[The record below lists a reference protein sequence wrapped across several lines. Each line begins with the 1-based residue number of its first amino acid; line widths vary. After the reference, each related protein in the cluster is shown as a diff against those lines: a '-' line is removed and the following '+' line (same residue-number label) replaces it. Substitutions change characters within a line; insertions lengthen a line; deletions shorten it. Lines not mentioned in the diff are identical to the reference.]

1 MNFRPSNDLLETG
14 NKRIFRAA
22 REDATFLMHAS
33 LTSTRLTVGKLLGLS
48 FGLYRAQCSILLHT
62 AALFYVPVAALSL
75 FFVEDNASNLLY
87 TMVVWPVEALVN
99 LSLIAHCVD
108 ALHGRP
114 LAVRTAVVR
123 ALRRLPAAIG
133 LTLAT
138 MAVFGGVALVA
149 TTPSWVGLLNA
160 DIPFDEIRHAFL
172 DLFGGG
178 DVEKINNLLGDALW
192 GAFGFC
198 LSSVLM
204 LIVIFF
210 LSVRW
215 LVAEVALMTEET
227 GPLESLR
234 RSWNL
239 SRDLVLRSAGY
250 LILISI
256 ATALVGG
263 LSGAL
268 ENFVLLPLIP
278 AVDQSWK
285 TGIGYAV
292 SELSSIIT
300 TPFYVIAI
308 VLYYFDLRVRREKYD
323 FGIAQE

>member
-1 MNFRPSNDLLETG
+1 
-14 NKRIFRAA
+14 
-22 REDATFLMHAS
+22 MHAS
-33 LTSTRLTVGKLLGLS
+33 LISTRLTVGKLLGLAI
-48 FGLYRAQCSILLHT
+48 GLYRAQCSIFLRT

-75 FFVEDNASNLLY
+75 FYAENNASNLLF
-87 TMVVWPVEALVN
+87 TMAVWPVEALVN

-114 LAVRTAVVR
+114 LAVRNAVGR
-123 ALRRLPAAIG
+123 GLRRLPADIG
-133 LTLAT
+133 MVLAT

-149 TTPSWVGLLNA
+149 MTPSWVGFLNA

-172 DLFGGG
+172 DLYGGG
-178 DVEKINNLLGDALW
+178 DVEGINNLLGDVLW
-192 GAFGFC
+192 GSFGFC

-204 LIVIFF
+204 LAVF
-210 LSVRW
+210 LYLAARW

-239 SRDLVLRSAGY
+239 SRDLVLRTAGY

-256 ATALVGG
+256 ATALVGS
-263 LSGAL
+263 LFSAL
-268 ENFVLLPLIP
+268 VDFVLFPLVP

-285 TGIGYAV
+285 TGISSAV
-292 SELSSIIT
+292 STLTSIIT
-300 TPFYVIAI
+300 TPFYVVAI
-308 VLYYFDLRVRREKYD
+308 VLYYYNLRVRKEKYD
-323 FGIAQE
+323 FEVAQG

>member
-1 MNFRPSNDLLETG
+1 
-14 NKRIFRAA
+14 
-22 REDATFLMHAS
+22 MHAS
-33 LTSTRLTVGKLLGLS
+33 LISTRLTVGKLLGLAL
-48 FGLYRAQCSILLHT
+48 GLYRAQCSIFLRT
-62 AALFYVPVAALSL
+62 AALFYVPLAALSL
-75 FFVEDNASNLLY
+75 FFVENNASNLLF

-114 LAVRTAVVR
+114 LAFRNAVGR
-123 ALRRLPAAIG
+123 GLRRLPADIG
-133 LTLAT
+133 MILAT
-138 MAVFGGVALVA
+138 MAVFGGVALVS
-149 TTPSWVGLLNA
+149 TTPSWVGFLNA

-172 DLFGGG
+172 DLYGGG
-178 DVEKINNLLGDALW
+178 DVEGINNLLGDALW
-192 GAFGFC
+192 GGFGFC

-204 LIVIFF
+204 LIVFSY

-234 RSWNL
+234 RGWNL
-239 SRDLVLRSAGY
+239 SRDLVLRTAGY

-263 LSGAL
+263 LFSAL

-285 TGIGYAV
+285 TGIAYAV

-300 TPFYVIAI
+300 TPFYVIAV
-308 VLYYFDLRVRREKYD
+308 VLYYFDLRVRKEKYD
-323 FGIAQE
+323 FGVVQE